1 MRLFTNKG
9 FFRNP
14 KDQELPRITKKTKVY
29 LKLGKRMHGF
39 AKRNWITYKA
49 QKAESQLVISI
60 VTSSSRTIQLC
71 SSLAPYL
78 EYMIQMQH

>member
-1 MRLFTNKG
+1 
-9 FFRNP
+9 
-14 KDQELPRITKKTKVY
+14 
-29 LKLGKRMHGF
+29 MHGF

-49 QKAESQLVISI
+49 QKAEPQLVISI
-60 VTSSSRTIQLC
+60 VTSSSRAIQLC